1 MNKTRTYFFLFL
13 TAISIQSLLW
23 PLLITNDGTT
33 YISSGYNLFT
43 DFELTHYY
51 WIREPVYPLFLR
63 IMSLNTPLGLF
74 TLKAIQTIFIYGS
87 VFIIFELAARF
98 FLIRVK
104 VIHLILLFILITL
117 TFDYSVYSS
126 IVLQQAMMAFIGALF
141 TLTIFLALEATSI
154 KKLQLVIIYYLL
166 LIFISVNLIVF
177 YKYIPVIISP
187 IFAWAFVRLKYK
199 ESIIKKYS
207 TFLVLSTLLAFMPI
221 VFSQPWLIYKQNALN
236 TNSTNSA
243 LMASSL
249 VNMTPAVEPAPTQP
263 TPSEFDSD
271 KIVVPE
277 NFRTTEFPDAVTVF
291 NNYRN
296 ELRRNVLEFFQY
308 QEDPYIKNENAF
320 FVKTLIDNRS
330 NCTFTISSKWYPFYE
345 FTENFVSEF
354 CLIQPNNG
362 YSTTKVLN
370 KVSFFS
376 TSIFTIF
383 SNIFIFIYVALL
395 IKAGIKFGIYFIY
408 PIIFAAAYIVSA
420 NTIDRYT
427 IPVFPY
433 YLSFS
438 IIILILLNKRIRCLI
453 YKS

>member
-13 TAISIQSLLW
+13 TAIFIQSLLW

-43 DFELTHYY
+43 EFELTHYY

-104 VIHLILLFILITL
+104 VIHLILLFILITV

-126 IVLQQAMMAFIGALF
+126 IVLQQAMMTFIGALF

-166 LIFISVNLIVF
+166 LIFISVNLIVT
-177 YKYIPVIISP
+177 YKYIPIIISP
-187 IFAWAFVRLKYK
+187 IFAWAFVRLKYRDQ
-199 ESIIKKYS
+199 IIKKYS
-207 TFLVLSTLLAFMPI
+207 TFLILSLILAVMPI
-221 VFSQPWLIYKQNALN
+221 VFSQPWLNYKQNALN

-249 VNMTPAVEPAPTQP
+249 VKMTPSVEPAPTQP

-271 KIVVPE
+271 KFVTPE
-277 NFRTTEFPDAVTVF
+277 GFRGTEFHDPLTVF

-296 ELRRNVLEFFQY
+296 DVRNNFLEFFQF
-308 QEDPYIKNENAF
+308 QEDPNIRNENAL
-320 FVKTLIDNRS
+320 FVQTLNDNRN
-330 NCTFTISSKWYPFYE
+330 NCTFIISSKWYPFYE
-345 FTENFVSEF
+345 FTENFISRT
-354 CLIQPNNG
+354 CLLQPING
-362 YSTTKVLN
+362 SSISKIIN
-370 KVSFFS
+370 RVSFLS

-383 SNIFIFIYVALL
+383 ANAFIFIYVALL
-395 IKAGIKFGIYFIY
+395 IKGGLKFGIYFIY

-427 IPVFPY
+427 IPIV
-433 YLSFS
+433 SFYIS
-438 IIILILLNKRIRCLI
+438 LGFLLILLIKKRLK
-453 YKS
+453 YL